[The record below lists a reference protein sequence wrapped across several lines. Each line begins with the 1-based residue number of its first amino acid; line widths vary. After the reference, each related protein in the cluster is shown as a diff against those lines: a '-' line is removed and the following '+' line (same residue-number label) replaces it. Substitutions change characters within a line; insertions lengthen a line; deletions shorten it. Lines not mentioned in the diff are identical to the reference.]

1 MVMLLSQ
8 PSKIVLTGATSGI
21 GVYLRERLL
30 AQGHQVIAVSRS
42 ASNLKASAGLDAL
55 DCDLASTDAVR
66 AVAGIISDKHG
77 PIDCLINN
85 AALQYA
91 KPLTA
96 PDFEPEQMIA
106 EANINLLA
114 PALLAQALLPALQAS
129 GPGAAIVNISS
140 GLAFFPKR
148 ETALYCATKAGLH
161 SFSQSLRYQLEGS
174 NIRVIEALLPLVAT
188 PMTEGRGKGKM
199 SAEAAA
205 NAILDGIARGKS
217 EIYIGKSKLLP
228 LLSRIAPSIP
238 RRILSG
244 S

>member
-1 MVMLLSQ
+1 MVMPLSR

-21 GVYLRERLL
+21 GACLRERLV
-30 AQGHQVIAVSRS
+30 ARGHHVIAISRS
-42 ASNLKASAGLDAL
+42 ASNLQAAVGLDAL
-55 DCDLASTDAVR
+55 DCDLASIDAVR
-66 AVAGIISDKHG
+66 AMASRISDEHG

-91 KPLTA
+91 MPLTA

-114 PALLAQALLPALQAS
+114 PALLAQALLPSLQAA

-174 NIRVIEALLPLVAT
+174 DIRVIEALLPLVAT
-188 PMTEGRGKGKM
+188 PMTEGRGQGKM
-199 SAEAAA
+199 PAEAAA
-205 NAILDGIARGKS
+205 DAILDGIARGRS

-228 LLSRIAPSIP
+228 LLSRIAPAIP
-238 RRILSG
+238 RRILRG